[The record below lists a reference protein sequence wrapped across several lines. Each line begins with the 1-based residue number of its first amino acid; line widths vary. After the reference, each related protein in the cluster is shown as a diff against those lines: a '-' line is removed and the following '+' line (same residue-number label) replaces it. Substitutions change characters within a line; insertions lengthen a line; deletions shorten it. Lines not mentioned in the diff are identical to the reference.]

1 MHCIVRHPGKC
12 YDFAMAMWKPT
23 FSNREQPLYLAI
35 ANSIA
40 DDIASGKLSD
50 GERLP
55 PQRDLADELRVALT
69 TVTRA
74 YTEAERRGLVSGEV
88 GRGTYVRRQ
97 ETFGLRSANPSPS
110 AIDLTINNLPPF
122 ELADEL
128 LRSASRVLG
137 HAESRAILEYQ
148 PHHGSP
154 RHREAGASFLSGL
167 GRPATA
173 DRVLVTAGAQHAM
186 AVVFSTIVNPGDLV
200 LTGEVTYSGMK
211 SLANFLHVRLRGLAM
226 DDEGIRPEA
235 LEAALAT
242 TDAKALYC
250 MPTLQNPTGAVMSD
264 ARRRDVV
271 AIAEQY
277 DVAVVED
284 DSYGFLLPRQKTLAS
299 FGSRGEKFY
308 YLTGTAKSLAPGLR
322 VGFIL
327 APRQMVDR
335 LAASI
340 SATTIMAPAPMAELV
355 SHWVADGT
363 ADRVMEW
370 KRREI
375 GARQKVASSIFAR
388 FGYRAHPVSP
398 HGWLT
403 IPEPRSVR
411 DFVAQA
417 RMRGV
422 VISPAEE
429 FIAARATSAHAVR
442 ICLGPVESR
451 SRLEHALRT
460 IADVLDTPPAPCRA
474 LV

>member
-1 MHCIVRHPGKC
+1 
-12 YDFAMAMWKPT
+12 
-23 FSNREQPLYLAI
+23 
-35 ANSIA
+35 
-40 DDIASGKLSD
+40 
-50 GERLP
+50 
-55 PQRDLADELRVALT
+55 LT

-363 ADRVMEW
+363 ADRSAAEGRVLDLRSLRLSRPPGEPSRLAHHSRAPERQGL
-370 KRREI
+370 RRA
-375 GARQKVASSIFAR
+375 GAHARRRDLTRRGVHRGSRHERSCRSHLPWPGREPLPARARSSDHR
-388 FGYRAHPVSP
+388 RRSRYSTRSV
-398 HGWLT
+398 
-403 IPEPRSVR
+403 PRSRVSLP
-411 DFVAQA
+411 
-417 RMRGV
+417 
-422 VISPAEE
+422 SP
-429 FIAARATSAHAVR
+429 
-442 ICLGPVESR
+442 
-451 SRLEHALRT
+451 
-460 IADVLDTPPAPCRA
+460 VL
-474 LV
+474 LI

>member
-1 MHCIVRHPGKC
+1 
-12 YDFAMAMWKPT
+12 MWKPT

-40 DDIASGKLSD
+40 DDIANGKLSD

-55 PQRDLADELRVALT
+55 PQRELADQLRVALT

-97 ETFGLRSANPSPS
+97 ETFGLRSAISSPS
-110 AIDLTINNLPPF
+110 AVDLTINNLPPF
-122 ELADEL
+122 ELAAEL
-128 LRSASRVLG
+128 LESASRVLAR
-137 HAESRAILEYQ
+137 AESRAVFEYQ

-167 GRPATA
+167 GRSASA
-173 DRVLVTAGAQHAM
+173 DQVVVTAGAQHAM

-211 SLANFLHVRLRGLAM
+211 SLANFLHLRLRGLAM

-235 LEAALAT
+235 LEAACAT

-250 MPTLQNPTGAVMSD
+250 MPTLQNPTGAVMSET
-264 ARRRDVV
+264 RRRDVV
-271 AIAEQY
+271 AVAERY
-277 DVAVVED
+277 DIAVVED

-299 FGSRGEKFY
+299 LARRSEKFY

-322 VGFIL
+322 VGFLL
-327 APRQMVDR
+327 APREMVDR

-355 SHWVADGT
+355 AHWVSDGT
-363 ADRVMEW
+363 AERVMEW
-370 KRREI
+370 KRKEI
-375 GARQKVASSIFAR
+375 ASRQKVASTIFVR
-388 FGYRAHPVSP
+388 FDYRAHPMSP
-398 HGWLT
+398 HGWL
-403 IPEPRSVR
+403 IVPEPRSVR

-417 RMRGV
+417 RMQGV
-422 VISPAEE
+422 VLSPAED
-429 FIAARATSAHAVR
+429 FIAARATSPHAVR

-451 SRLEHALRT
+451 SRLEKALRT
-460 IADVLDTPPAPCRA
+460 IAKVLDTPPAPCRA